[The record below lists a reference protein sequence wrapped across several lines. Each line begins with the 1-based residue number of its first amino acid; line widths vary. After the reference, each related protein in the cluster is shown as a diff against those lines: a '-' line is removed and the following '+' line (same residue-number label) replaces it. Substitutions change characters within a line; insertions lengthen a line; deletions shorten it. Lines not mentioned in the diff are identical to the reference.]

1 MDIVSKLLE
10 DTPIPRVIR
19 ARQIFPRIKVDNVSK
34 ELYSQLMNKGL
45 LSNIR
50 PGQRI
55 AITAGSRGIA
65 NLPLMI
71 KELVAYIKA
80 QGAYPFIVPAMGSH
94 GGATAEGQANILN
107 KMGITEDYIKAP
119 IKSSMEVDLIGHTED
134 GVPVFID
141 RYANEADGIV
151 IINRIKLHTSFR
163 GEYESGLMKMMA
175 IGLGKQKGAET
186 CHRLGFGTMARNV
199 PAIGRVVIEK
209 KNIVFAIGIIENAYD
224 ETAKIVALRKEEIES
239 KEPGLLEEAKALM
252 GKINFDQLDVLII
265 EEIGKDISGTGM
277 DTNVIGRYH
286 TPYAYGGPKITRIAV
301 LNLTHRTQGNA
312 NGIGIVD
319 FTTEK
324 VFKSMKWDQTY
335 PNAITSTVPHSVK
348 IPMVLKNDREAIQAA
363 IKTSNIEDKKKVRLA
378 LIKNTRDLDNIFI
391 SESLIEEAK
400 LKDDVEL
407 IGQLM
412 DIPFDSAG
420 NITLFF
426 KKQEV

>member
-10 DTPIPRVIR
+10 DVPIPRVIK
-19 ARQIFPRIKVDNVSK
+19 AKQIFPRIRVEDISK
-34 ELYSQLMNKGL
+34 ELYNQLTDKGL
-45 LSNIR
+45 LSNVK

-65 NLPLMI
+65 NLPLMM
-71 KELVAYIKA
+71 KELVTYIRA
-80 QGAYPFIVPAMGSH
+80 QRAYPFIIPAMGSH
-94 GGATAEGQANILN
+94 GGATADGQVNLLN
-107 KMGITEDYIKAP
+107 KMGISEEYIKAP

-134 GVPVFID
+134 GVPVFVD

-151 IINRIKLHTSFR
+151 VINRIKLHTSFR

-186 CHRLGFGTMARNV
+186 CHRLGFGTMAKNV

-224 ETAKIVALRKEEIES
+224 ETAKIIALSKDEIES
-239 KEPGLLEEAKALM
+239 KEPSLLKEAKALM

-324 VFKSMKWDQTY
+324 VFKSMEWGQTY
-335 PNAITSTVPHSVK
+335 PNAITSTVPDSVK

-363 IKTSNIEDKKKVRLA
+363 IKTSNIENKENVRLA
-378 LIKNTRDLDNIFI
+378 IIKNTRDLDEIFI

-400 LKDDVEL
+400 LKEDIEL
-407 IGQLM
+407 IGEIK
-412 DIPFDSAG
+412 DISFDFKG
-420 NITLFF
+420 NITLFS
-426 KKQEV
+426 KAQEV